1 MTASLALL
9 SPDIVKRRVMVALE
23 LVDPITGRLA
33 GADMRVSG
41 PGFAAPS
48 VTRAGQIVWTDP
60 QPPLDPADPA
70 PPPDRQLAIE
80 AIARHGQFAPYSRTL
95 TLPVRLKDVPP
106 PVYRDT
112 LVPTGL
118 YQAPPGRLA
127 AAGML
132 IDAAAS
138 RQPVAGAKVRI
149 WLQSRNDA
157 AALDSNYQAISDTR
171 GGFVAVVGDLAGDAS
186 MPQKA
191 PAPDGAVIGWIAF
204 TVGATTRHSL
214 LLPLRRG
221 RLFQAPA
228 PFVWAA
234 LAAAPPALPAP

>member
-1 MTASLALL
+1 MTASLTLL

-23 LVDPITGRLA
+23 LVDPVTGRLA
-33 GADMRVSG
+33 GADMRISG

-70 PPPDRQLAIE
+70 PPPDRQLAVE
-80 AIARHGQFAPYSRTL
+80 AVAHRGQFAPYGRTL
-95 TLPVRLKDVPP
+95 TLPVRPKDVPP

-118 YQAPPGRLA
+118 YQTPPGRLA
-127 AAGML
+127 VAGML
-132 IDAAAS
+132 IDTVAA
-138 RQPVAGAKVRI
+138 RQPVAEAKVRL

-157 AALDSNYQAISDTR
+157 AALDSNYQAISDAR
-171 GGFVAVVGDLAGDAS
+171 GGFVAVVGDLAGDTA
-186 MPQKA
+186 MLQKP
-191 PAPDGAVIGWIAF
+191 PAPDGALVGWIAI
-204 TVGATTRHSL
+204 TLGATTRHSP
-214 LLPLRRG
+214 LLPLRQG

>member
-1 MTASLALL
+1 MTASATLL
-9 SPDIVKRRVMVALE
+9 SPDIIKRRVMVALE
-23 LVDPITGRLA
+23 LVDPVTGRLA

-41 PGFAAPS
+41 PGFAVPS
-48 VTRAGQIVWTDP
+48 ITRAGQIVWTDP

-80 AIARHGQFAPYSRTL
+80 AVARQGQYAAYARTL
-95 TLPVRLKDVPP
+95 TLPVRPKDVPP

-118 YQAPPGRLA
+118 YRPPPGRLA

-132 IDAAAS
+132 IDAAAT
-138 RQPVAGAKVRI
+138 RQPILGAKVRI

-157 AALDSNYQAISDTR
+157 AALDSNYEAISDAR
-171 GGFVAVVGDLAGDAS
+171 GGFVTVVGDLAGDAP
-186 MPQKA
+186 MPQKP
-191 PAPDGAVIGWIAF
+191 PAPDGALVGWIAF
-204 TVGATTRHSL
+204 TVGASTRHSP
-214 LLPLRRG
+214 LLPLRQS

-228 PFVWAA
+228 PFVWAT

>member
-1 MTASLALL
+1 MASLALL
-9 SPDIVKRRVMVALE
+9 SPDVVKRRVMVALE

-33 GADMRVSG
+33 GAEMRIGG
-41 PGFAAPS
+41 PGFATPS

-60 QPPLDPADPA
+60 QPPLDPADPT
-70 PPPDRQLAIE
+70 PPPDRKLAVG
-80 AIARHGQFAPYSRTL
+80 AIADRGQYAAYARTL

-106 PVYRDT
+106 PVYRDV

-118 YQAPPGRLA
+118 YQVPAGRLA
-127 AAGML
+127 STGML

-157 AALDSNYQAISDTR
+157 AALDSNYQGISDDR
-171 GGFVAVVGDLAGDAS
+171 GGFVAVVGDLAGDAP
-186 MPQKA
+186 MPQK
-191 PAPDGAVIGWIAF
+191 PPSPDGAVVGWIAF
-204 TVGATTRHSL
+204 TLGATTRHSP
-214 LLPLRRG
+214 LLPLRQG
-221 RLFQAPA
+221 RLHRAPA

>member
-1 MTASLALL
+1 MTVPHTLT
-9 SPDIVKRRVMVALE
+9 SPDTVKRRVMVALE

-33 GADMRVSG
+33 GPDMRISG
-41 PGFAAPS
+41 PGFATPS

-60 QPPLDPADPA
+60 QPPLDPGA
-70 PPPDRQLAIE
+70 PTAPPDRKLAVG
-80 AIARHGQFAPYSRTL
+80 AIANGGQYAPYARTL
-95 TLPVRLKDVPP
+95 TLPVRPKNVPP

-138 RQPVAGAKVRI
+138 RAPVAGAVIRI

-157 AALDSNYQAISDTR
+157 AALDGNYQAISDDR
-171 GGFVAVVGDLAGDAS
+171 GGFVTVVGDLAGDAP
-186 MPQKA
+186 MPQK
-191 PAPDGAVIGWIAF
+191 PPSPDGAVVGWIAF
-204 TVGATTRHSL
+204 TLGAITRHSP
-214 LLPLRRG
+214 LLPFRQG
-221 RLFQAPA
+221 RLYRAPA
-228 PFVWAA
+228 PFVWAV